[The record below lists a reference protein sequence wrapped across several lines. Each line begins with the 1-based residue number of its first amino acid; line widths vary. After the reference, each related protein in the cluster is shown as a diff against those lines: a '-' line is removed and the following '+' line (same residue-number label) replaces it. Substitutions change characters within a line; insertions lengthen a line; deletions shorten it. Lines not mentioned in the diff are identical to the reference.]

1 MFSMDPFLSVGY
13 YWGGSRRAESR
24 WGVWGFDAVGR
35 SLALLVYR
43 GQGSWWRLREDEW
56 TVVQQRILQ

>member
-1 MFSMDPFLSVGY
+1 MDPFLSVGY

-24 WGVWGFDAVGR
+24 WGVWGFDVVGR

-43 GQGSWWRLREDEW
+43 GQGLGGG
-56 TVVQQRILQ
+56 